1 MSQSRDDYIKSYRQE
16 YKTRT
21 KRVSITLSNAEYD
34 ALEYVAKAEGK
45 KVTALVKEY
54 AFASLSG
61 GLAMPTH
68 LQEELQQLSL
78 LVRNIANNV
87 NQIAR
92 HSNRVGDLIADDEQS
107 LLTYLKSLEDEI
119 YAYTRRELGD
129 KK

>member
-54 AFASLSG
+54 AFA
-61 GLAMPTH
+61 
-68 LQEELQQLSL
+68 
-78 LVRNIANNV
+78 
-87 NQIAR
+87 
-92 HSNRVGDLIADDEQS
+92 
-107 LLTYLKSLEDEI
+107 
-119 YAYTRRELGD
+119 
-129 KK
+129 

>member
-1 MSQSRDDYIKSYRQE
+1 MSQPRDDYIKSYRQE

-54 AFASLSG
+54 AFASLSD

-68 LQEELQQLSL
+68 LQEELKQLSL

-107 LLTYLKSLEDEI
+107 LLTHLKSLENEI
-119 YAYTRRELGD
+119 YAYTRRKLGE